1 MQTFGEIIKFAV
13 EKEEEAIQSYGKM
26 MNMAKTQSL
35 KKMLQELQDE
45 EKGHKTLLQNVSTE
59 KLDSLE
65 IKNIIDLHISDYLVE
80 DPLSVEMS
88 LQDLLIFAAK
98 KEEKAIEFYSDLMV
112 KAEREEIK
120 KLFEFLVQQEKSHK
134 LRLEKEYEAHF
145 LEED

>member
-1 MQTFGEIIKFAV
+1 MQTFEEIIKFAI

-45 EKGHKTLLQNVSTE
+45 EKSHKTLLQNVSKE
-59 KLDSLE
+59 KLDSSE
-65 IKNIIDLHISDYLVE
+65 IKDIVDLHISDYLVE
-80 DPLSVEMS
+80 ESLSVEMS

-134 LRLEKEYEAHF
+134 LRLENEYEDHF